1 MEKTIRIR
9 GMSCQHC
16 VASVKKALEGLKG
29 VSQVQVDLEKGE
41 ARFHLEEGSSMDQ
54 ARKAVEE
61 AGYQV
66 ET

>member
-16 VASVKKALEGLKG
+16 VASIKKALEGLKG

-41 ARFHLEEGSSMDQ
+41 ARFHLGEEGSMDQ
-54 ARKAVEE
+54 ALRAVED

-66 ET
+66 EN